1 MISITKKNET
11 YLHIDADTSIMLEL
25 NDFFTFKVP
34 GYQFTPQYRAK
45 LWDGN
50 IRLLN
55 IYTKELYVG
64 LLPYVKDFCKQ
75 NNYEFVNKCKFVRDN
90 IDDVAKFIDDMQFF
104 SKGEEIGIREYQRDA
119 VLEAVKQTRTVLLS
133 PTGSGKSLIIYTLM
147 RWNQTKNRKQL
158 IIVPTTSLVE
168 QLYGDFADYAGE
180 TGWKVSEN
188 CSRIY
193 SGKEKVNDVP
203 VVISTW
209 QSIYKLPKTF
219 FENFDVIYG
228 DEAHLFKSKS
238 LTSILHKCV
247 NAPFRIGTTGTLDG
261 TQTHR
266 LVLEG
271 LFGVTHKVTTTK
283 KLMDSSQL
291 AELKIVCLLLQYS
304 DEDKKNCKKF
314 TYQEEIDWIISN
326 ERRNKFIRN
335 LVIDQ
340 KGNTLVLFNYVEKH
354 GKILHAM
361 IQEKAKEGRKV
372 FFVHGAVETSDREE
386 IRAITENESD
396 AIIVASSGTFS
407 TGINIRNLHNIVFAS
422 PTKSRVRNLQ
432 SIGRG
437 LRLGENKFSCKLF
450 DIADDLSWKSH
461 KNHTLNHLIAR
472 VKIYSE
478 ESFQYKLINVP
489 IYER

>member
-147 RWNQTKNRKQL
+147 RWNQTKNRRQL

-304 DEDKKNCKKF
+304 DEDKKN
-314 TYQEEIDWIISN
+314 
-326 ERRNKFIRN
+326 
-335 LVIDQ
+335 
-340 KGNTLVLFNYVEKH
+340 
-354 GKILHAM
+354 
-361 IQEKAKEGRKV
+361 
-372 FFVHGAVETSDREE
+372 
-386 IRAITENESD
+386 
-396 AIIVASSGTFS
+396 
-407 TGINIRNLHNIVFAS
+407 
-422 PTKSRVRNLQ
+422 
-432 SIGRG
+432 
-437 LRLGENKFSCKLF
+437 
-450 DIADDLSWKSH
+450 
-461 KNHTLNHLIAR
+461 
-472 VKIYSE
+472 
-478 ESFQYKLINVP
+478 
-489 IYER
+489 